1 MWAQHRIPRFL
12 FKSHSWPNQIW
23 SWSDGWLHFRE
34 TTPLRDPGSPPDYK
48 WLPDNIPS
56 PYFVSVTHFA
66 NDIRDLLWTPP
77 EPAWSITAQIKPEPY
92 LSDSSKHPVCTQ
104 SRRYT
109 TASPYLPTE
118 WSRCPHVLA
127 SSVSQYYLLLS
138 PQQTSSD
145 KLSCQT
151 SYLWLTAFSRADGGV
166 CHPLSLDELFLPHMV
181 VILIPGCLRIFWDTT
196 STDFTLVCSSAA
208 TKYDKHAWLQLV
220 LDTPVALLAV
230 NKQLTFTGSKQ
241 KFTSMNR
248 NISFFLILSFVSL
261 NEAAQW
267 RSS

>member
-1 MWAQHRIPRFL
+1 MNWSFFIFFTKLDDRLSLVVSHIFPGTFNFGWDIVWAQHRIPRFL
-12 FKSHSWPNQIW
+12 FKSRSWPNQIW

-34 TTPLRDPGSPPDYK
+34 TTPLRDPGLPPDYK

-77 EPAWSITAQIKPEPY
+77 EPARSITAQIKPEPY
-92 LSDSSKHPVCTQ
+92 LSDSSKHPVRTQ
-104 SRRYT
+104 SRRERDTRYT

-127 SSVSQYYLLLS
+127 SSVSPYCLLVS

-151 SYLWLTAFSRADGGV
+151 SYSWLTAFSRADGGV

-181 VILIPGCLRIFWDTT
+181 VILIPGCLRIFWDAT
-196 STDFTLVCSSAA
+196 STDFTFACSSAA
-208 TKYDKHAWLQLV
+208 TKYDKFMPDCSLFSTHLWLSWL
-220 LDTPVALLAV
+220 
-230 NKQLTFTGSKQ
+230 
-241 KFTSMNR
+241 
-248 NISFFLILSFVSL
+248 
-261 NEAAQW
+261 
-267 RSS
+267 